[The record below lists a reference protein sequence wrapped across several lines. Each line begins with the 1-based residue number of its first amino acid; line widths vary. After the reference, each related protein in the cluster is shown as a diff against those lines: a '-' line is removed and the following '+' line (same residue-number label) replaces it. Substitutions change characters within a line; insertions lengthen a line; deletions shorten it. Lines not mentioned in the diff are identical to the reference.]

1 MKGGSAA
8 PKAAARVPG
17 GRDGMAGPP
26 KLRHRCWLFSSGAM
40 PTEVTS
46 FSLEMGAHSKSVHIV
61 TCSILRLWS

>member
-1 MKGGSAA
+1 MLHPKPQPESHRQRGDGGA
-8 PKAAARVPG
+8 
-17 GRDGMAGPP
+17 P

-46 FSLEMGAHSKSVHIV
+46 FSLEVGAHSKGLHIV